1 MEVRDDVPG
10 LVVCKGRLLIGT
22 DATVNKHRM
31 AATLHHEIATHVLT
45 YVNGLHQPF
54 KQMHGGMVGGA
65 DFIETFRLL
74 RHDQGFAARAAFVM
88 AMRIARRLLECADTC
103 AWADPSQ
110 LGTGAVG

>member
-10 LVVCKGRLLIGT
+10 LVVSKGRLLIGT

-54 KQMHGGMVGGA
+54 KQMHGGMAGYEELQEGLWPCWPNSSSAVW
-65 DFIETFRLL
+65 T
-74 RHDQGFAARAAFVM
+74 
-88 AMRIARRLLECADTC
+88 RR
-103 AWADPSQ
+103 
-110 LGTGAVG
+110 G